1 MPEKGTA
8 RKMLSVW
15 QEQQKNNLTI
25 ISATVFEE
33 YHAVKSNLTELTI
46 SASLILQCCQM
57 HTHKDH
63 TIINCSLPLW
73 PWLFKRWIA
82 LSTG

>member
-8 RKMLSVW
+8 MKMPRVW

-33 YHAVKSNLTELTI
+33 YHAVKSNLTELTT

-57 HTHKDH
+57 HTHRDH
-63 TIINCSLPLW
+63 TMFNCILPLW
-73 PWLFKRWIA
+73 PWLLKCWIA
-82 LSTG
+82 LSTR

>member
-8 RKMLSVW
+8 MKMPRVW

-33 YHAVKSNLTELTI
+33 DPI
-46 SASLILQCCQM
+46 
-57 HTHKDH
+57 
-63 TIINCSLPLW
+63 
-73 PWLFKRWIA
+73 
-82 LSTG
+82 

>member
-8 RKMLSVW
+8 RKMSSVW

-33 YHAVKSNLTELTI
+33 YHAVKSNLTELTT
-46 SASLILQCCQM
+46 SASLIL
-57 HTHKDH
+57 
-63 TIINCSLPLW
+63 
-73 PWLFKRWIA
+73 
-82 LSTG
+82 